1 MKRLIL
7 ALALFATTSSLTA
20 GEPARYIIA
29 TRQPAKFS
37 PLQIVRNPADA
48 ADRDVRTFESVN
60 AFAADLTAAEAAE
73 LRRSPHV
80 RYVEAV
86 VPVFA
91 TEVAT
96 KALPIVGGRRY
107 SYSQTV
113 PWGIET
119 VRAPQVWSVTKG
131 AGINIAIIDTGVD
144 AGHPDL
150 KGRIKG
156 GYNSFTALETFHD
169 DNKHGTHV
177 AGTIFGGDN
186 GIGVVGVAP
195 DVNVWIAKVLD
206 RSGNGTDETLVAG
219 VDWILKKKR
228 EIGGNWIMSLSLG
241 ASNDSSIDREAFA
254 RSIADGVL
262 VIAAAGNGGLAE
274 VNYPAAYP
282 SIISVG
288 AIDSLEA
295 KARFSSY
302 GTGLVIAAPGVG
314 VLSTVPVGSVS
325 VSDVS
330 LSDGTILEAA
340 ALAGS
345 PKGEISGRYVFCGLG
360 RPEDF
365 PADARGNI
373 AVVRRGEIYFRD
385 KGRNAQLAGARALVI
400 VSDER
405 PDWPNWTLLPPYCDE
420 SNNCSP
426 LPEDLAF
433 PWIVT
438 VAMSKS
444 SGDRLLSSYSEALV
458 SFRNEDYAFL
468 SGTSMAA
475 PHVSGAAALLWSLA
489 PSATAEEIRTALK
502 LSARD
507 LGARGWDPDF
517 GYGVIDALAGAKL
530 IAPAAFGLPPS
541 PPPQPT
547 PRRPSVRR

>member
-1 MKRLIL
+1 MKRMLLLL
-7 ALALFATTSSLTA
+7 ALSVTTAISADET
-20 GEPARYIIA
+20 ARYIVA
-29 TRQPAKFS
+29 TRQPARLS
-37 PLQIVRNPADA
+37 PLHFVKDSAEA
-48 ADRDVRTFESVN
+48 VERDVRTFESVN
-60 AFAADLTAAEAAE
+60 AFAADLSVSEVEE

-80 RYVEAV
+80 RYVEPV

-91 TEVAT
+91 TDVAVQ
-96 KALPIVGGRRY
+96 ALPIVGGRRY
-107 SYSQTV
+107 AYSQTV

-119 VRAPQVWSVTKG
+119 VRAPQVWPVTKG
-131 AGINIAIIDTGVD
+131 RGVNLAIIDTGVD

-150 KGRIKG
+150 QGRIKG
-156 GYNSFTALETFHD
+156 GYNSFTSSESFHD

-177 AGTIFGGDN
+177 AGTIFGSDN

-195 DVNVWIAKVLD
+195 EVNIWIAKVLD
-206 RSGNGTDETLVAG
+206 RSGNGTDETVAAG
-219 VDWILKKKR
+219 VDWILRKKK
-228 EIGGNWIMSLSLG
+228 EVGGNWIMSLSLG
-241 ASNDSSIDREAFA
+241 AANDSSIDRESFA
-254 RSIADGVL
+254 RAIAEGVL
-262 VIAAAGNGGLAE
+262 VVAAAGNSGMPE

-282 SIISVG
+282 SIISAG

-314 VLSTVPVGSVS
+314 VLSTVPVGSFA

-330 LSDGTILEAA
+330 LNDGTLLESV
-340 ALAGS
+340 ALGGS
-345 PKGEISGRYVFCGLG
+345 PKGEITGRYVFCGLG

-365 PADARGNI
+365 PSDVRGNI

-385 KGRNAQLAGARALVI
+385 KGRNAQLAGARALII

-405 PDWPNWTLLPPYCDE
+405 ADWPNWTLLPPYCDE

-426 LPEDLAF
+426 LPEDVAF
-433 PWIVT
+433 PWVLT
-438 VAMSKS
+438 VAMSKD
-444 SGDRLLSSYSEALV
+444 SGDRLLTSNSEALV

-475 PHVSGAAALLWSLA
+475 PHVSAAAALLWSLA
-489 PSATAEEIRTALK
+489 PDATAEEIRTALK

-507 LGARGWDPDF
+507 VGARGWDPNY
-517 GYGVIDALAGAKL
+517 GYGIVDALAGARL
-530 IAPAAFGLPPS
+530 LAPAAFGLPPV
-541 PPPQPT
+541 PPPQPK
-547 PRRPSVRR
+547 PRRPSAGR